1 MMNRYLIESP
11 HSAHDCRHVIDQVIN
26 LGYITHYDWGC
37 ESGVH
42 IGWAI
47 IESESEEEAL
57 LSVPTFVRHDAK
69 AVRLNKFSP
78 DKFDKMHAPEKKT
91 K

>member
-1 MMNRYLIESP
+1 MERYLIESP
-11 HSAHDCRHVIDQVIN
+11 HSAHDCRHVMEQVIN

-42 IGWAI
+42 TGWVI
-47 IESESEEEAL
+47 IEAENEEEAL
-57 LSVPTFVRHDAK
+57 LSVPTFVRHEAR

-78 DKFDKMHAPEKKT
+78 EKFENMHSSNRDKT
-91 K
+91 